1 MKRLRS
7 ILYVPGHRPE
17 LIAKAGQAGAD
28 AIGLVLEDSVPRDR
42 RADAREAAA
51 SAIAELGERHPVL
64 VKVNSLGPDGL
75 EDDLGAI
82 ALPGVAALIVPRLSS
97 ANDVIEVDRLVGAA
111 ESAHGLRPGQIE
123 LILMI
128 ETPNAVL
135 AAHAMACAVPRVASV
150 VCAAAAHGDLAGALD
165 MHPTDSGLERLYV
178 LSKVLVDARAAGV
191 ATPIDGVWAGIGDLA
206 GLEREATLARSIGY
220 RAKLAI
226 HPEQVASINRIFTPS
241 LAEVDHAHRVLTA
254 FDGALERGEAAVVV
268 DGRMVDYAMV
278 ETARQTIALAN
289 DVGSPTD

>member
-1 MKRLRS
+1 MNRLRS

-17 LIAKAGQAGAD
+17 LISKAARSGAD

-42 RADAREAAA
+42 RANARAVTA
-51 SAIAELGERHPVL
+51 SAIAELGDGHHVF

-75 EDDLGAI
+75 EDDLAAI
-82 ALPGVAALIVPRLSS
+82 ALPGVAGLIVPRLSS
-97 ANDVIEVDRLVGAA
+97 AADVVEVDRLVGAA
-111 ESAHGLRPGQIE
+111 ESAHRLRPGQIE

-128 ETPNAVL
+128 ETPMAVL
-135 AAHAMACAVPRVASV
+135 AAHAMAGAVSRVASV
-150 VCAAAAHGDLAGALD
+150 VCAAAAHGDLAGALG
-165 MHPTDSGLERLYV
+165 MIPSESGLERLYV

-206 GLEREATLARSIGY
+206 GLEREAALARSIGY

-226 HPEQVASINRIFTPS
+226 HPEQVAPINRTFTPS
-241 LAEVDHAHRVLTA
+241 QAEVDHAHRVLAA
-254 FDGALERGEAAVVV
+254 FDGALGRGEAAVVV

-278 ETARQTIALAN
+278 ETARQTIALA
-289 DVGSPTD
+289 DGVGSGIE